1 MGCCLLKFLR
11 RDLNLF
17 QLTKIHLK
25 QAFKKIMRINII
37 PFSFEIDSVRLAGS
51 CIWSLALYLG
61 LDSSK
66 MWIAHQLER
75 WLNFADGYLYTST
88 KEFEETRSAREAQ
101 NAFYASVF
109 SIIPF
114 LIAGAI
120 TNWITEISFGG
131 SSWAIALGI
140 MTCIICG
147 LFALANQDYDPNSD
161 ED

>member
-1 MGCCLLKFLR
+1 MGYRLLKFLR
-11 RDLNLF
+11 RGFNFLR
-17 QLTKIHLK
+17 LTKIHLK

-51 CIWSLALYLG
+51 CIWSLALYIG

-75 WLNFADGYLYTST
+75 WLNFADGCLYSSA
-88 KEFEETRSAREAQ
+88 KEYEETRSAREAQ

-120 TNWITEISFGG
+120 TNWVTDISFGG

-147 LFALANQDYDPNSD
+147 LFALANQDYDKNRE